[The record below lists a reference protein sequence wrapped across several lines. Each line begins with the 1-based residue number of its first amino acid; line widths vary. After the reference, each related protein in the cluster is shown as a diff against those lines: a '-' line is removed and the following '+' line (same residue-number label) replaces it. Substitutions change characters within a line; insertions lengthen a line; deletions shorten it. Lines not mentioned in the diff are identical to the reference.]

1 MKKLVL
7 ILFLSMS
14 FVAGIFAQNNFEDN
28 PRIKEL
34 RKTFYTKELQLTD
47 TESKAF
53 WPLYKQMNKEQKLLR
68 KQYKVN
74 AKVELMPDDEAE
86 KHLENMFIYEQKKT
100 DLKKKYFDKFTEVL
114 PVRKVAKI
122 ESTERKFKKEV
133 LKRVRRNR
141 NKAN

>member
-7 ILFLSMS
+7 ILFLSIS
-14 FVAGIFAQNNFEDN
+14 FVAGVFAQDNFENN

-47 TESKAF
+47 AESKAF
-53 WPLYKQMNKEQKLLR
+53 WPLHKEMTKEQKLLK

-74 AKVELMPDDEAE
+74 AKVELMPDDKAKE
-86 KHLENMFIYEQKKT
+86 HLDNLFIYEQKKT
-100 DLKKKYFDKFTEVL
+100 ELKKTYFDKFTKVL

-133 LKRVRRNR
+133 LKRVRKNR
-141 NKAN
+141 NKVN